1 MNVVE
6 RLEFL
11 NELLGLVRNQVG
23 RDNKNCREQ
32 IAALPFDLHASIANA
47 QNATAWSVCRDLDL
61 DPVPLERRD
70 LDCCTQNCFRNR
82 DRNIN
87 AQIVAVAIEDRVIA
101 NRDGYDEVARGSARH
116 RLFALV
122 AHTNFLLIVHAS
134 RDCDL
139 ERPGSTDI
147 ETDLAALN
155 RGAEVDGD
163 VCREVGALSGT

>member
-47 QNATAWSVCRDLDL
+47 QNATAWSVRRHLDL

-70 LDCCTQNCFRNR
+70 LDCCTQNRFGNR
-82 DRNIN
+82 DWNIN
-87 AQIVAVAIEDRVIA
+87 AQIVAVAIEDRMVA
-101 NRDGYDEVARGSARH
+101 NRDGYDEVA
-116 RLFALV
+116 
-122 AHTNFLLIVHAS
+122 
-134 RDCDL
+134 
-139 ERPGSTDI
+139 
-147 ETDLAALN
+147 
-155 RGAEVDGD
+155 
-163 VCREVGALSGT
+163 